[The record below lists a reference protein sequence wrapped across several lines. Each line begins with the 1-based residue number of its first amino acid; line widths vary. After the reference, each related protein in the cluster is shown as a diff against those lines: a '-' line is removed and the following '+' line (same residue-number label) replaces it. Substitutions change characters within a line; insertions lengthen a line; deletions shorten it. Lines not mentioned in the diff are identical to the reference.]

1 MLRGRAKTIYKNSVV
16 ATIQEEETDSKIPK
30 LKKVILNATEVLD
43 WVNIKKSFA
52 LTNDIWK
59 NLDGILIVIPRNAR
73 GSRRF

>member
-73 GSRRF
+73 DSRRF

>member
-30 LKKVILNATEVLD
+30 LKKVILNAAEVLD

-73 GSRRF
+73 DSRRF